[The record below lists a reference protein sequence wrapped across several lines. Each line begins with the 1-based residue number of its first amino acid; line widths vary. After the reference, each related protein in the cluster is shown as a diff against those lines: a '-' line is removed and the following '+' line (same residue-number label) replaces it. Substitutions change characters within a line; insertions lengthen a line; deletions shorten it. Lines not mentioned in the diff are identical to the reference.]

1 MTKKQ
6 LNAFITKTLAEAGY
20 GRGYMKR
27 VNVYANWEDREQ
39 ADYHLWEDCD
49 LSEYRPHVE
58 PTHVI
63 TVKVFRRISQPGWEA
78 DYTAIDWIDMDLK
91 ELTHDHDGIKR
102 R

>member
-1 MTKKQ
+1 MTKKE

-39 ADYHLWEDCD
+39 ADFHLWEDYD

-63 TVKVFRRISQPGWEA
+63 TVKVFRRSGGFRTEP
-78 DYTAIDWIDMDLK
+78 DYFAIDWIDMDLK

-102 R
+102 G

>member
-1 MTKKQ
+1 MTKKE

-39 ADYHLWEDCD
+39 KYHLWEDHD

-58 PTHVI
+58 PSHVI
-63 TVKVFRRISQPGWEA
+63 TVNVYRRSGGFRSVPEYFW
-78 DYTAIDWIDMDLK
+78 IDGIDMDLK
-91 ELTHDHDGIKR
+91 ELTHDHDGVTR
-102 R
+102 